1 MVSAKQVFPSGQQIL
16 EAHNCLGYNAI
27 LVELKDIVIST
38 TIEDARLPKYNM
50 KSISYCA
57 ATREYQCGQS
67 TQEQYFDRLACDF
80 KLPRQEV
87 EASMLAVRR
96 SMRINNALVEELAA
110 IKAEGQNRTR
120 FFAVANLSHED
131 YAQARSL
138 GLDWTLFDQTLLSS
152 DLNMQKPELRFY
164 RKVLSMI
171 GVSAEEAVV
180 VDSDPDNVLAALSLG
195 IQHAS
200 SLHDPISLRLE
211 QLTGSNSSNGNT
223 RCEQRVR
230 RDSAFLNQIGVKIC
244 IPSTTE
250 AILKGTKFLQDNART
265 FCSYSSTGVRIEDN
279 FAELLILE
287 LTGDRSVQL

>member
-1 MVSAKQVFPSGQQIL
+1 
-16 EAHNCLGYNAI
+16 
-27 LVELKDIVIST
+27 
-38 TIEDARLPKYNM
+38 
-50 KSISYCA
+50 
-57 ATREYQCGQS
+57 
-67 TQEQYFDRLACDF
+67 
-80 KLPRQEV
+80 
-87 EASMLAVRR
+87 
-96 SMRINNALVEELAA
+96 MRINNALVEELAA
-110 IKAEGQNRTR
+110 IKAEGQNQIR